1 MKNSTLFFLIFL
13 FVLNN
18 TNAQNIPE
26 LITDRPDITESAV
39 VVPQNYTQI
48 ETGFEFNKQKLLEVN
63 KNTEI
68 VNLIFASTL
77 IRYGISEIFE
87 LRFGGEY
94 VSNKVTQ
101 NNLSFTSSGL
111 SGLFV
116 GTKIS
121 IMKDQ
126 DIINDLA
133 IILEANLP
141 YGNENLR
148 PEKFEPIFKITAA
161 KNISDLFSFGVNL
174 GIENNSSIN
183 KNIYIYSSSLSS
195 EISNTLSAYFEVYGS
210 LVDKFSPE
218 HFIDT
223 GITYL
228 HKQNIQLDLSAGSI
242 IFNEKSNW
250 FGSFGIS
257 LRLPN

>member
-1 MKNSTLFFLIFL
+1 MKFSSLFFMIFL

-18 TNAQNIPE
+18 TNAQNIPD
-26 LITDRPDITESAV
+26 LVTDRPDITESAV
-39 VVPQNYTQI
+39 LVPTNYTQI
-48 ETGFEFNKQKLLEVN
+48 ETGFEFNKQKFPE
-63 KNTEI
+63 KNENIEI
-68 VNLIFASTL
+68 DNLIFASTL
-77 IRYGISEIFE
+77 IRYGISEMFE

-101 NNLSFTSSGL
+101 DNLSFTSSGL
-111 SGLFV
+111 RGLFV

-148 PEKFEPIFKITAA
+148 PEKFEPILKITAA
-161 KNISDLFSFGVNL
+161 KNISELFSVGINL
-174 GIENNSSIN
+174 GVENNSSIN
-183 KNIYIYSSSLSS
+183 KNIYIYSSSLCY
-195 EISNTLSAYFEVYGS
+195 EISQTISAYLELYGS
-210 LVDKFSPE
+210 LVDKFYPE
-218 HFIDT
+218 HFFDA

-242 IFNEKSNW
+242 IFNEIFNW